1 MSNIH
6 PVVAELQK
14 RLAAQEAQTVPGAPV
29 RTPKE
34 MMLDAT
40 STQKAVG
47 PEVHV
52 RWLNLRNPDKV
63 AMRKA
68 EGYVRVPESEGGKQI
83 GDEMATFAIS
93 RRAHDA
99 RVAAQEAETQRRL
112 KSHKTDMEVLA
123 ENTARILKDKHGLDV
138 DPRRLFRDEGE

>member
-6 PVVAELQK
+6 PVVLELQK
-14 RLAAQEAQTVPGAPV
+14 KLAAQEAQTVPGAPV

-34 MMLDAT
+34 VMLDAT

-47 PEVHV
+47 PEGRV
-52 RWLNLRNPDKV
+52 RWLNLRNADKV
-63 AMRKA
+63 AMRKV
-68 EGYVRVPESEGGKQI
+68 EGYVLIPESEGGKRI

-93 RRAHDA
+93 RKSYDA

-123 ENTARILKDKHGLDV
+123 ENTARVLKDKHGIDV